1 MSLYDKFEGL
11 ILWMLSSFV
20 AGGVAVAT
28 WAVRYVRGN
37 RDLIEELRKQ
47 TEELKRD
54 NAVRAAQREL
64 ELQTVTRIA
73 TGLDE
78 VRITVQRLE
87 INLAKLKGHSE

>member
-11 ILWMLSSFV
+11 ILWLLSSFV

-37 RDLIEELRKQ
+37 RDLIEALRQQ
-47 TEELKRD
+47 TEELRRD

-64 ELQTVTRIA
+64 ELATVTRIA
-73 TGLDE
+73 TGLEE
-78 VRITVQRLE
+78 VKSTVQRLE
-87 INLAKLKGHSE
+87 IKLARWEAKE